1 MIFLQRKIIAQ
12 PTKPCTSSNEGE
24 SLYKALHADMI
35 WICKSKQWTPYKYN
49 LTTSIQLTTLI
60 LYRLSPSIG
69 TTKSLSATSCNT
81 IKQQLTTDCNTPV
94 TNGIYWVQDM
104 QVWMCTALIIVIVH
118 IVWCLT
124 GLL

>member
-1 MIFLQRKIIAQ
+1 VAFEARACNKFNTFHTDLFLRNTIKWA
-12 PTKPCTSSNEGE
+12 CTLMHDVIMQVRYG
-24 SLYKALHADMI
+24 LHI
-35 WICKSKQWTPYKYN
+35 SN

-60 LYRLSPSIG
+60 LYRLLPSIG

-81 IKQQLTTDCNTPV
+81 IKQQLTTDCNTSV
-94 TNGIYWVQDM
+94 INGIYWVQDM
-104 QVWMCTALIIVIVH
+104 QVWMCTPLIIVIVH